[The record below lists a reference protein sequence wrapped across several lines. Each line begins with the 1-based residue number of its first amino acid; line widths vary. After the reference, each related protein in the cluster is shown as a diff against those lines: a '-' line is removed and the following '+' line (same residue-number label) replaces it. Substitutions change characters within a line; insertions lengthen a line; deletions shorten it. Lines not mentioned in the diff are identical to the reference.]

1 MYYILYFALLAVVS
15 YFIYV
20 PFMAA
25 AQYRFRGQLG
35 LTIEFLG
42 FLACAVLALLNIASF
57 TGIVLLAVGVAAG
70 VGMRSNRDNNQ
81 RYLD

>member
-1 MYYILYFALLAVVS
+1 MYYILYFALLAAVC
-15 YFIYV
+15 YFVYV

-42 FLACAVLALLNIASF
+42 FLACAVLALINIASF
-57 TGIVLLAVGVAAG
+57 TGLILLAVGVAAG
-70 VGMRSNRDNNQ
+70 IGIRSNKDNDQ
-81 RYLD
+81 RYLN

>member
-1 MYYILYFALLAVVS
+1 MYYILYFALLAVVC
-15 YFIYV
+15 YFVYV

-42 FLACAVLALLNIASF
+42 FLACAVLALINIASF
-57 TGIVLLAVGVAAG
+57 TGLILLAVGVAAG
-70 VGMRSNRDNNQ
+70 VGIRSNKDNDQ
-81 RYLD
+81 RYLN

>member
-20 PFMAA
+20 PFRAA